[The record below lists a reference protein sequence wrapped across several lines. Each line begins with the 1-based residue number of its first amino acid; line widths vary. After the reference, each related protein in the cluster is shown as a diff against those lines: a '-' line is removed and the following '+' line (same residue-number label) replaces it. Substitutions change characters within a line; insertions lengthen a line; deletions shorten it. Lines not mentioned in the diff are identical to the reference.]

1 MRAIIPAAGVGE
13 RLRPLT
19 LTRPKVLLPVA
30 DKPIIGHIYDRIIL
44 SGIRDVTVIV
54 GYKAQQV
61 IDYSESNF
69 NLNFR
74 FVHQTERRGLG
85 HAVGLGLE
93 NTDEPVLILLGDTIL
108 DLNFTEFAKS
118 KENVIGVMKV
128 DDPRRFGMVELKD
141 GWITQLVE
149 KPKKFDGNL
158 AIAGIYLVQNQSKL
172 KKAVDQI
179 IEKNI
184 TTKGEFQL
192 TDALQMMLSHGEK
205 IRTEMITACHD
216 CGTRETLL
224 KANRILLAN
233 LEPSGKQYPGTT
245 LIQPVFIHP
254 DAVVHESIIG
264 PYVSVGAG
272 AELIRSVVTDSIIS
286 EKAILQDANLNNSL
300 IGVNAEVKGAS
311 GVFDLGDFS
320 RQNLS

>member
-19 LTRPKVLLPVA
+19 LTKPKVLLPVA
-30 DKPIIGHIYDRIIL
+30 GKPIIGHIYDRIIL

-54 GYKAQQV
+54 GYRAQQV
-61 IDYSESNF
+61 IDYSTSNF

-93 NTDEPVLILLGDTIL
+93 NSDEPALILLGDTIL
-108 DLNFTEFAKS
+108 DLNFADFAKN

-141 GWITQLVE
+141 GWITRLVE
-149 KPKKFDGNL
+149 KPRKFDGDL
-158 AIAGIYLVQNQSKL
+158 AIAGIYLIQNQSKL
-172 KKAVDQI
+172 KKAVDLI
-179 IEKNI
+179 IAKNI
-184 TTKGEFQL
+184 TTKGEYQL
-192 TDALQMMLSHGEK
+192 TDALQVMLSQGEK
-205 IRTEMITACHD
+205 IKTEMIAACHD
-216 CGTRETLL
+216 CGTREALL
-224 KANRILLAN
+224 EANRNLLAN
-233 LEPSGKQYPGTT
+233 LEPSGKQYPDTT

-254 DAVVHESIIG
+254 DAVVRESIVG
-264 PYVSVGAG
+264 PYVSVGAD
-272 AELIRSVVTDSIIS
+272 AELIRSVVANSIIS
-286 EKAILQDANLNNSL
+286 EKAILEDVNLNNSL
-300 IGVNAEVKGAS
+300 IGVNAEAKGIS